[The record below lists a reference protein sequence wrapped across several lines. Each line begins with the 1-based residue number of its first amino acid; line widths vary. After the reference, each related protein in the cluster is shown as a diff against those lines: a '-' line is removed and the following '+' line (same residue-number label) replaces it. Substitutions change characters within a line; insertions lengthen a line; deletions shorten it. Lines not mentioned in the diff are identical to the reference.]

1 MRGLKSLRVYDAA
14 LAYSAA
20 VGRFL
25 RSSSVP
31 EKDAEQLRKAAKSI
45 GDNIAE
51 GHGYGVGK
59 NRRRVYRLARGS
71 AQESIN
77 QLRSLLDDG
86 LIARRDFYALF
97 SLARTIVKMLTKQI
111 GD

>member
-25 RSSSVP
+25 RSSSLP
-31 EKDAEQLRKAAKSI
+31 ARDAEQLRTSAKSI
-45 GDNIAE
+45 ADNIAE
-51 GHGYGVGK
+51 GHGYGAGK

-71 AQESIN
+71 AQERAST
-77 QLRSLLDDG
+77 SF
-86 LIARRDFYALF
+86 AAF
-97 SLARTIVKMLTKQI
+97 SMTN
-111 GD
+111 